1 MVYSLR
7 FSGYSINIWEICIP
21 CVPHRSKCLYRRGHW
36 WVDGFGYLLN
46 CFLVENQKES
56 KPYLRVK
63 ILCNL
68 HEIAAPKIINNN
80 TSTLVVLLAGYELRE
95 YELVIASTCL

>member
-1 MVYSLR
+1 M
-7 FSGYSINIWEICIP
+7 GWWIWLPFELLFGRKSKGIKTIP
-21 CVPHRSKCLYRRGHW
+21 
-36 WVDGFGYLLN
+36 
-46 CFLVENQKES
+46 
-56 KPYLRVK
+56 RVK